1 MRAFQA
7 LTDSFDEM
15 SGGWH
20 SVVWHEERLDRRL
33 SVFLTTRLDA
43 PFISSILASDRSSR
57 SGQFAGGPHAGKIE
71 IGRAM
76 TAPAQAP

>member
-1 MRAFQA
+1 M
-7 LTDSFDEM
+7 
-15 SGGWH
+15 
-20 SVVWHEERLDRRL
+20 VWHEERLDRRL

-43 PFISSILASDRSSR
+43 SFISSILASDRSSR

-71 IGRAM
+71 IGRVM